1 MANPTWLQDAS
12 AAGDSRTSEV
22 LRGIPKA
29 LESWLGELGLSTGA
43 GEVASLSL
51 LAALIL
57 VAWLVHLFTRR
68 FIVGLLE
75 RFVRRT
81 EAEWDNLLIDVGF
94 FGHLAHL
101 LPTLIVYLG
110 APVLLYGSPTWEG
123 LAQKAALVYLVFL
136 TASMA
141 SDLLTVGLRSYERSS
156 AEAGK
161 RSIKSYVQ
169 VARLIVWLFAAIV
182 IVGVAIDRSPWALL
196 TGLGAMTAVLML
208 VFKDSILGL
217 VASVQIAGNDMVRIG
232 DWIEMPSHG
241 ADGDVIEINLTTVK
255 VRNWNKTITTV
266 PTYALVSNAFK
277 NWRGMSES
285 DGRRIKR
292 SLYLDVSSIRMATEE
307 DLDRWSRIALLAPY
321 LEERRKAVAEHN
333 QGLSADLEIPVN
345 GRRLTNVGTF
355 RAYVAAYLEAHPGI
369 NQEMTLLVRQ
379 LPPTERGLPIELYC
393 FSSDKRWS
401 HYEDLQSDLFDH
413 LFAVLDQ
420 FGLKAFQGPTGE
432 DVRALRQVEVMEQS
446 AERAME
452 QASAE

>member
-1 MANPTWLQDAS
+1 MATLIRQDADTTGSSTTNILSGIPEALQTWLE
-12 AAGDSRTSEV
+12 G
-22 LRGIPKA
+22 
-29 LESWLGELGLSTGA
+29 LGLSSGS
-43 GEVASLSL
+43 GEVASFTL
-51 LAALIL
+51 LLALIL
-57 VAWLVHLFTRR
+57 VAWLVHLLTRR

-75 RFVRRT
+75 GFVRRT
-81 EAEWDNLLIDVGF
+81 EAEWDNLLISEGF
-94 FGHLAHL
+94 FKHLAHL

-110 APVLLYGSPTWEG
+110 APVLMVGSPTWEG
-123 LAQKAALVYLVFL
+123 IAQRVALVYLVFV

-141 SDLLTVGLRSYERSS
+141 SDLLTVGLRTYERTS
-156 AEAGK
+156 ADAGR

-169 VARLIVWLFAAIV
+169 VARLIVWLFAMIV
-182 IVGVAIDRSPWALL
+182 MVGVAIERSPWALL

-255 VRNWNKTITTV
+255 VRNWNKTISTI

-292 SLYLDVSSIRMATEE
+292 ALYLDVSSIRLATEE
-307 DLDRWSRIALLAPY
+307 DLDRWGRIACLEPY
-321 LEERRKAVAEHN
+321 LTERREVVAKHN
-333 QGLSADLEIPVN
+333 DGLTADLEMPVN

-355 RAYVAAYLEAHPGI
+355 RAYVEAYLKAHPGI

-393 FSSDKRWS
+393 FSSDKRWG
-401 HYEDLQSDLFDH
+401 HYESLQSDIFDH
-413 LFAVLDQ
+413 LFAVLPEFD
-420 FGLKAFQGPTGE
+420 LKAFQGPTGE
-432 DVRALRQVEVMEQS
+432 DVRTLAGPRPD
-446 AERAME
+446 ADTNYPAD
-452 QASAE
+452 

>member
-1 MANPTWLQDAS
+1 MATSIWQD
-12 AAGDSRTSEV
+12 GDSTGAATTDV

-29 LESWLGELGLSTGA
+29 LESWLEGLGLTTGA

-51 LAALIL
+51 LVALVF
-57 VAWLVHLFTRR
+57 VAWVVHLLTRR
-68 FIVGLLE
+68 FIVNLLE
-75 RFVRRT
+75 SFVRRT
-81 EAEWDNLLIDVGF
+81 DAEWDNLLISEGF
-94 FGHLAHL
+94 FKHLAHL

-110 APVLLYGSPTWEG
+110 APVLLYGSPSWADI
-123 LAQKAALVYLVFL
+123 AQRVALVYLVYV
-136 TASMA
+136 TAHMA
-141 SDLLTVGLRSYERSS
+141 SDLLTVGLRAYERTS

-169 VARLIVWLFAAIV
+169 VARLIVWLFATIV
-182 IVGVAIDRSPWALL
+182 MVGVAIDRSPWALL

-217 VASVQIAGNDMVRIG
+217 VASVQIAGNDMVRVG

-255 VRNWNKTITTV
+255 VRNWNKTISTI

-292 SLYLDVSSIRMATEE
+292 SLYLDVSSIRLATEA
-307 DLDRWSRIALLAPY
+307 DLDRWGRIACLEPY
-321 LEERRKAVAEHN
+321 LTERREVVAKHN
-333 QGLSADLEIPVN
+333 QGLSADLEMPVN

-355 RAYVAAYLEAHPGI
+355 RAYVEAYLKAHPGI
-369 NQEMTLLVRQ
+369 NQDMTLLVRQ

-393 FSSDKRWS
+393 FSSDKRWG
-401 HYEDLQSDLFDH
+401 HYENLQSDIFDH
-413 LFAVLDQ
+413 LFAVLPEFD
-420 FGLKAFQGPTGE
+420 LKAFQGPTGE
-432 DVRALRQVEVMEQS
+432 DVRTLAGPRPDADS
-446 AERAME
+446 GYPAD
-452 QASAE
+452 

>member
-1 MANPTWLQDAS
+1 MATLNRQNEEPGSAS
-12 AAGDSRTSEV
+12 TTDV
-22 LRGIPKA
+22 LRGIPEA
-29 LESWLGELGLSTGA
+29 LESWLEGIGLNTGA
-43 GEVASLSL
+43 SEVASLSL
-51 LAALIL
+51 FAALLL
-57 VAWLVHLFTRR
+57 VAWTVHLLTRR
-68 FIVGLLE
+68 FIVDLLE
-75 RFVRRT
+75 SLVKRT
-81 EAEWDNLLIDVGF
+81 EAEWDNQLINVGF
-94 FGHLAHL
+94 FKHLAHL
-101 LPTLIVYLG
+101 LPTLIIYLG
-110 APVLLYGSPTWEG
+110 APVLLYGSPIWSDV
-123 LAQKAALVYLVFL
+123 AQRIALVYMVFV
-136 TASMA
+136 TAQMA

-169 VARLIVWLFAAIV
+169 VARLIVWLFATIV
-182 IVGVAIDRSPWALL
+182 MVGVAIDRSPWALL

-255 VRNWNKTITTV
+255 VRNWNKTISTV

-292 SLYLDVSSIRMATEE
+292 SLYLDVSSIRLAHDS
-307 DLDRWSRIALLAPY
+307 DLDRWSRIACLETYLA
-321 LEERRKAVAEHN
+321 ERRQAIAEHN
-333 QGLSADLEIPVN
+333 DSLSADLEMPVN

-355 RAYVAAYLEAHPGI
+355 RAYVAAYLQAHPGI

-393 FSSDKRWS
+393 FSRDKRWGY
-401 HYEDLQSDLFDH
+401 YEDLQSDIFDH
-413 LFAVLDQ
+413 LFAVLPE

-432 DVRALRQVEVMEQS
+432 DVRALQHLDLQ
-446 AERAME
+446 ADDRA
-452 QASAE
+452 

>member
-1 MANPTWLQDAS
+1 MATLNRQNEEPVSAS
-12 AAGDSRTSEV
+12 TTDV
-22 LRGIPKA
+22 LRGIPEA
-29 LESWLGELGLSTGA
+29 LESWLERIGLTTGA
-43 GEVASLSL
+43 SEVASLSL
-51 LAALIL
+51 FAALLL
-57 VAWLVHLFTRR
+57 VAWTVHLLTRR
-68 FIVGLLE
+68 FIVDLLE
-75 RFVRRT
+75 SLVKRT
-81 EAEWDNLLIDVGF
+81 EAEWDNQLINVGF
-94 FGHLAHL
+94 FKHLAHL
-101 LPTLIVYLG
+101 LPTLIIYLG
-110 APVLLYGSPTWEG
+110 APVLLYGSPIWSDV
-123 LAQKAALVYLVFL
+123 AQRIALVYMVFV
-136 TASMA
+136 TAQMA

-169 VARLIVWLFAAIV
+169 VARLIVWLFATIV
-182 IVGVAIDRSPWALL
+182 MVGVAIDRSPWALL

-255 VRNWNKTITTV
+255 VRNWNKTISTV

-292 SLYLDVSSIRMATEE
+292 SLYLDVSSIRLAHDS
-307 DLDRWSRIALLAPY
+307 DLDRWSRIACLEPY
-321 LEERRKAVAEHN
+321 LAERRQAIAEHN
-333 QGLSADLEIPVN
+333 DSLSADLEMPVN

-355 RAYVAAYLEAHPGI
+355 RAYVAAYLQTHPGI

-393 FSSDKRWS
+393 FSRDKRWGY
-401 HYEDLQSDLFDH
+401 YEDLQSDIFDH
-413 LFAVLDQ
+413 LFAVLPE

-432 DVRALRQVEVMEQS
+432 DVRALQHLDLQ
-446 AERAME
+446 ADDRA
-452 QASAE
+452 